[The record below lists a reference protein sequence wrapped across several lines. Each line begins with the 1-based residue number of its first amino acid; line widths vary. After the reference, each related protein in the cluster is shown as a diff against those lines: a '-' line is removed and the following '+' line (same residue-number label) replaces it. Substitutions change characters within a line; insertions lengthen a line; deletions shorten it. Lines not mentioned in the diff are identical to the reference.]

1 MKPGEGFYYMNVRK
15 KIFNKLDSLEVI
27 VSPPSIIAEVLTLID
42 QESSSAAKLSTII
55 LKDPNLTARI
65 LRIANSSYYG
75 YRQEVTSV
83 NQAIMIIGQ
92 NIIKCLLLSI
102 SIYNGIASKDASDS
116 KDLERLWQ
124 HLLETAVA
132 AKNAAQSVNYSIVDE
147 AYVAGLLHDF
157 GKIFLL
163 QYFPEECK
171 EICRLSLNEEFYIEA
186 EREILKTDHQE
197 IGKYIAEHWNLPH
210 SLSDIIGNHHPY
222 GEKDINGLSLLAK
235 LVLFADTLSPA
246 NFEFPDNLAGAS
258 HRITILDTA
267 SNKIGLSMDDIK
279 NIYCNLPKEV
289 LRNAEGFDLD
299 LGDAFEYL
307 SQANRK
313 LFDLY
318 LELAGAFREREELSV
333 KLLQEERI
341 GGIHD
346 SLNIALATLSH
357 YINNATM
364 NISGQCEVLQMLY
377 DGKDIDKAYNKIPP
391 MIDSVRSSIRK
402 ISIILEELSNLSSI
416 ENINYMKNSRAINI
430 EVDLKKRLDSTQVL
444 T

>member
-1 MKPGEGFYYMNVRK
+1 MGVRK
-15 KIFNKLDSLEVI
+15 KVFNKLDSLEVI
-27 VSPPSIIAEVLTLID
+27 ASPPSIIAEVLTLID
-42 QESSSAAKLSTII
+42 QESSSAARLSTII

-102 SIYNGIASKDASDS
+102 SIYNGIASKDAGNSRE
-116 KDLERLWQ
+116 LERLWQ

-132 AKNAAQSVNYSIVDE
+132 AKNAAQNVNYSIVDE

-157 GKIFLL
+157 GRIFLL

-171 EICRLSLNEEFYIEA
+171 EIYRLSLDEKFLIDA

-197 IGKYIAEHWNLPH
+197 IGGYIAERWNLPR
-210 SLSDIIGNHHPY
+210 SLSDIIGNHHPA
-222 GEKDINGLSLLAK
+222 GEKHINGLSLLAK

-246 NFEFPDNLAGAS
+246 NFEYPDNLTGAS
-258 HRITILDTA
+258 HRVSILDTA
-267 SNKIGLSMDDIK
+267 GNKIGLSMDDIK

-313 LFDLY
+313 LFNLY

-341 GGIHD
+341 GGIHE

-377 DGKDIDKAYNKIPP
+377 EGKDIDKVYDKIPSSLE
-391 MIDSVRSSIRK
+391 SVRSSIRR
-402 ISIILEELSNLSSI
+402 ISVILEELSNLSSI

-430 EVDLKKRLDSTQVL
+430 EAELKKRLDSNQVL

>member
-1 MKPGEGFYYMNVRK
+1 MNVRK
-15 KIFNKLDSLEVI
+15 RIFNKLDSLEVI

-75 YRQEVTSV
+75 YRQEVTSI

-102 SIYNGIASKDASDS
+102 SIYNGIASKDSGNS
-116 KDLERLWQ
+116 KDLEKLWQ

-132 AKNAAQSVNYSIVDE
+132 AKNAAQKVNYSVVDE
-147 AYVAGLLHDF
+147 AYIAGLLHDF
-157 GKIFLL
+157 GRIFLL

-171 EICRLSLNEEFYIEA
+171 EIYRLSINDKFHIDA
-186 EREILKTDHQE
+186 EREILNTDHQE
-197 IGKYIAEHWNLPH
+197 VGKYIAEHWNLPR
-210 SLSDIIGNHHPY
+210 SLSEVIGNHHPSDDK
-222 GEKDINGLSLLAK
+222 EFNEMSLLGK
-235 LVLFADTLSPA
+235 LVMFGDSLSPA
-246 NFEFPDNLAGAS
+246 NFEFPDNLNGAS
-258 HRITILDTA
+258 HRIATLDST
-267 SNKIGLSMDDIK
+267 SDKIGLSMDDIK
-279 NIYCNLPKEV
+279 NIYCSLPKEV
-289 LRNAEGFDLD
+289 LRNAEGFDLN

-318 LELAGAFREREELSV
+318 LELTGAFREREELSI
-333 KLLQEERI
+333 KLLQEERM

-364 NISGQCEVLQMLY
+364 NISGQIEVLQMLHE
-377 DGKDIDKAYNKIPP
+377 GKDKDKVYDKIPS
-391 MIDSVRSSIRK
+391 MIESVRSSIRK
-402 ISIILEELSNLSSI
+402 ISVILEELSNLSSI

-430 EVDLKKRLDSTQVL
+430 EDELKKRLDSTQVL
-444 T
+444 I

>member
-1 MKPGEGFYYMNVRK
+1 MNVRK
-15 KIFNKLDSLEVI
+15 RIFKKLDSLEVI

-55 LKDPNLTARI
+55 LKDANLTARI
-65 LRIANSSYYG
+65 LRIANSSFYSYG
-75 YRQEVTSV
+75 QEVTSV

-102 SIYNGIASKDASDS
+102 SIYNGIASRDS
-116 KDLERLWQ
+116 ANSEDLEKLWQ

-132 AKNAAQSVNYSIVDE
+132 AKDAAKSVNYSIVDE

-163 QYFPEECK
+163 QYFPDECK
-171 EICRLSLNEEFYIEA
+171 EIGRLSLNDKFYIEA
-186 EREILKTDHQE
+186 EREILDTDHQE
-197 IGKYIAEHWNLPH
+197 VGSYIAEHWNLPG
-210 SLSDIIGNHHPY
+210 SLTEIIGNHHPSD
-222 GEKDINGLSLLAK
+222 EKELNEMSLLGK
-235 LVLFADTLSPA
+235 IVMFADSLSPA
-246 NFEFPDNLAGAS
+246 NFEFPDNLTGAS
-258 HRITILDTA
+258 HRITILDNT
-267 SNKIGLSMDDIK
+267 SVKIGLSMDDIK

-289 LRNAEGFDLD
+289 LRDAEGFDLD

-307 SQANRK
+307 SKANKK
-313 LFDLY
+313 LFDHY

-377 DGKDIDKAYNKIPP
+377 EGKDKDKVYDKIPS
-391 MIDSVRSSIRK
+391 MIKSVRSSVRK

-430 EVDLKKRLDSTQVL
+430 EDELKKRLDSAQIL